1 MLCIL
6 IIKIKFYLFIKK
18 NLYQKFYLDMKSIES
33 NKIITF
39 IYLYQIVKNLIL
51 SKNNKNYDV
60 VSFFKAKFR
69 SEYKTL

>member
-1 MLCIL
+1 
-6 IIKIKFYLFIKK
+6 
-18 NLYQKFYLDMKSIES
+18 MKSIES